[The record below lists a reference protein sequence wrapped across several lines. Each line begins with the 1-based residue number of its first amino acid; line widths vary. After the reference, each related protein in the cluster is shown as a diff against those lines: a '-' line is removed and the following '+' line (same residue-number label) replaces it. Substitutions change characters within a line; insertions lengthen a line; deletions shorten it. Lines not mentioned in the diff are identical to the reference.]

1 MRLVNTKTST
11 FEMCVN
17 GDLDSQQMMVKF
29 NDLFVEFY
37 DKLEEQYEMLFH
49 RNAKNRF
56 FFEKKRQTQTK
67 QPFRS
72 KESNLVVVFCFVSL
86 YIQHGK

>member
-1 MRLVNTKTST
+1 
-11 FEMCVN
+11 MCVN

-56 FFEKKRQTQTK
+56 FFREKKTDTNK
-67 QPFRS
+67 AT
-72 KESNLVVVFCFVSL
+72 V
-86 YIQHGK
+86 

>member
-56 FFEKKRQTQTK
+56 FFREKKTDTNK
-67 QPFRS
+67 AT
-72 KESNLVVVFCFVSL
+72 V
-86 YIQHGK
+86 